1 MVKKDYL
8 ITAEK
13 LAKTIVTGIQERKG
27 KNIVKIN
34 LSKIK
39 NIFTDYFVICSGD
52 SNTHVRAISESIE
65 KEVKENLGMDSYH
78 KEGVENSFWVLLDY
92 GNIIVHIFQPETRDF
107 YNLEELWADGE
118 IENIKDENNS

>member
-27 KNIVKIN
+27 KDIVKIN

>member
-1 MVKKDYL
+1 MVKNNYL

-13 LAKTIVTGIQERKG
+13 LAQTIIEGIQERKG
-27 KNIVKIN
+27 EDIVKIN

-39 NIFTDYFVICSGD
+39 NIFTDYFVICSGN
-52 SNTHVRAISESIE
+52 SNTHVRALSESIE
-65 KEVKENLGMDSYH
+65 KEVKEKLGMDAYH
-78 KEGVENSFWVLLDY
+78 KEGMENSFWVLLDY

-118 IENIKDENNS
+118 IEIIKDENNT

>member
-1 MVKKDYL
+1 MVKKNYL

-13 LAKTIVTGIQERKG
+13 LAQTIVDGIQERKG
-27 KNIVKIN
+27 KDIVKIN

-65 KEVKENLGMDSYH
+65 KEVKEKLGMGAYH

>member
-1 MVKKDYL
+1 MVKNNYL

-13 LAKTIVTGIQERKG
+13 LTQTIIEGIQERKG
-27 KNIVKIN
+27 EDIVKIN

-39 NIFTDYFVICSGD
+39 NIFTDYFVICSGN
-52 SNTHVRAISESIE
+52 SNTHVRALSESIE
-65 KEVKENLGMDSYH
+65 KEVKEKLGMDAYH
-78 KEGVENSFWVLLDY
+78 KEGMENSFWVLLDY

-118 IENIKDENNS
+118 IEIIKDENNT

>member
-13 LAKTIVTGIQERKG
+13 LAEIIVAGIQERKG

-39 NIFTDYFVICSGD
+39 NIFTDFFVICSGD

-65 KEVKENLGMDSYH
+65 KEVKEKLGMNAYH